1 MAFRRA
7 LPAALAL
14 VMVAPAAAA
23 VETFITVR
31 AISRDAKVMG
41 SKVGGARITVREAKT
56 GKLLVK
62 GVQMGGTGDTKAIMN
77 EPRARGAAVYSAGE
91 AAAFEARLDIDEPTW
106 VEITAE
112 GAMGY
117 PQSSAKAS
125 KTMLVV
131 PGKHVRGEGILLELH
146 GFNIEVVM
154 PGAGAKAGEPIT
166 VRTKLT
172 MT

>member
-1 MAFRRA
+1 MKRILIGAA
-7 LPAALAL
+7 IALATA
-14 VMVAPAAAA
+14 APDAGA
-23 VETFITVR
+23 VETIITVR

-41 SKVGGARITVREAKT
+41 TKVGGARITVREAKT

-62 GVQMGGTGDTKAIMN
+62 GVQMGGTGDTKTIMV
-77 EPRARGAAVYSAGE
+77 EPHARGAKVYSAGE
-91 AAAFEARLDIDEPTW
+91 SGSFEARLDIDEPTW

-112 GAMGY
+112 GALGY

-125 KTMLVV
+125 KTLLVV
-131 PGKHVRGEGILLELH
+131 PGEHVYGEGVLLELH
-146 GFNIEVVM
+146 GFNIELVA
-154 PGAGAKAGEPIT
+154 PSADAKAGEPIT